1 MAQGKEYTLEFIQE
15 ELKSLLSALKA
26 DEDIIYIWELFLD
39 KPYSRSR
46 FHEWVNK
53 YKDDDT
59 CCETSCTIKDILESR
74 AIKWAM
80 TNKLNP
86 TATIFHLKNNYKWVD
101 KQEIEQKTEH
111 SFNELSNEQVQKI
124 AKQALKNNK

>member
-15 ELKSLLSALKA
+15 ELTSLLNALKS
-26 DEDIIYIWELFLD
+26 DIEIIYIWELFLEKD
-39 KPYSRSR
+39 YSRQRYS
-46 FHEWVNK
+46 EWVDK
-53 YKDDDT
+53 YKDD
-59 CCETSCTIKDILESR
+59 EIVKYTSDTIKGILETR

-101 KQEIEQKTEH
+101 KQEIDQNIKAEVNNISTTSTE
-111 SFNELSNEQVQKI
+111 EL
-124 AKQALKNNK
+124 LKLANG

>member
-1 MAQGKEYTLEFIQE
+1 MAQGKEYTLEFIQL

-26 DEDIIYIWELFLD
+26 DEDIIYIWELFTD
-39 KPYSRSR
+39 KDYSRSR

-53 YKDDDT
+53 YKDDDIV
-59 CCETSCTIKDILESR
+59 CETSCTIKDILESR

-101 KQEIEQKTEH
+101 KTEIDQNLKG
-111 SFNELSNEQVQKI
+111 ELKV
-124 AKQALKNNK
+124 NNVKDLSDDELLNIVW

>member
-26 DEDIIYIWELFLD
+26 DEDIIYIWELFLEKD
-39 KPYSRSR
+39 YSRSR

-53 YKDDDT
+53 HKDDDIV
-59 CCETSCTIKDILESR
+59 CETSCTIKDILESR

-101 KQEIEQKTEH
+101 KQEIEQRTEH
-111 SFNELSNEQVQKI
+111 SFPELSQEQMKKI
-124 AKQALKNNK
+124 ANQALK

>member
-15 ELKSLLSALKA
+15 ELTSLLNALKS
-26 DEDIIYIWELFLD
+26 DTDIIYIWELFLEKD
-39 KPYSRSR
+39 YTRNR
-46 FHEWVNK
+46 YAEWVNK
-53 YKDDDT
+53 YPDDEIVQT
-59 CCETSCTIKDILESR
+59 TSGTIKGILETR

-101 KQEIEQKTEH
+101 KSEIDQNIKAEVNNMSTTSTE
-111 SFNELSNEQVQKI
+111 EL
-124 AKQALKNNK
+124 LKLANL

>member
-26 DEDIIYIWELFLD
+26 DEDIIYIWELFLE

-53 YKDDDT
+53 YKDDDIV
-59 CCETSCTIKDILESR
+59 CETSCTIKDILESR

-101 KQEIEQKTEH
+101 KTEIDQNLKG
-111 SFNELSNEQVQKI
+111 ELKV
-124 AKQALKNNK
+124 NNIKDLSDDELLNIVW

>member
-1 MAQGKEYTLEFIQE
+1 MAQGKEYTLEFIQS

-26 DEDIIYIWELFLD
+26 DVDIIYIWELFTD
-39 KPYSRSR
+39 KDYSRSR

-53 YKDDDT
+53 YKDDDIV
-59 CCETSCTIKDILESR
+59 CETSCTIKDILESR

-101 KQEIEQKTEH
+101 KTEIDQNLKG
-111 SFNELSNEQVQKI
+111 ELKV
-124 AKQALKNNK
+124 NNVKDLSDDELLNIVW